1 MAKPTAKAA
10 KSKSLNDAGTS
21 LPETYEEMVHE
32 ISASYDGLSK
42 RLKQIAGYSLDHP
55 NAFAIDTI
63 AETARKAEV
72 QPSAL
77 IRFAQAFGFDGFSDV
92 QRLFQQRLL
101 EARPSYKSRLEA
113 VRHSADNTP
122 EALLNRFVEGN
133 MAALEHLREEI
144 SPNKLDQ
151 AVGILAQAEV
161 IHIIAMR
168 RAFPLA
174 AYFFYSVTTMGR
186 RAQLIDS
193 VGGLGREQQVLI
205 GPRDALFVA
214 SFADYTEAVVQ
225 AAEKTLQSG
234 VPVVALTD
242 HPLSPLTTNS
252 TVCFH
257 VEDAAVHDFRSLGAS
272 MCLVQTLV
280 VALAAEN

>member
-1 MAKPTAKAA
+1 MAKPRSIDAKPM
-10 KSKSLNDAGTS
+10 LPEDAEKS

-32 ISASYDGLSK
+32 ISASYGRLSK

-101 EARPSYKSRLEA
+101 EARPSYKSRLES

-122 EALLNRFVEGN
+122 SALLNRFVEGN

-144 SPNKLDQ
+144 SPSKLDR
-151 AVGILAQAEV
+151 AVRILAQAEV

-193 VGGLGREQQVLI
+193 VGGLVRQQQVLI
-205 GPRDALFVA
+205 GPDDALFVA
-214 SFADYTEAVVQ
+214 SFSSYTVEVVQ
-225 AAEKTLQSG
+225 AAEKTLQRG
-234 VPVVALTD
+234 IPVVALTD

-280 VALAAEN
+280 VGLAAEN

>member
-1 MAKPTAKAA
+1 MAKPRSIDAKPM
-10 KSKSLNDAGTS
+10 LPEDAEKS

-32 ISASYDGLSK
+32 ISASYGRLSK

-101 EARPSYKSRLEA
+101 EARPSYKSRLES

-122 EALLNRFVEGN
+122 SALLNRFVEGN

-144 SPNKLDQ
+144 SPTKLDK
-151 AVGILAQAEV
+151 AVRILAQAEV

-205 GPRDALFVA
+205 GPKDALFVA
-214 SFADYTEAVVQ
+214 SFSSYTAEVVQ
-225 AAEKTLQSG
+225 AAETTVARG
-234 VPVVALTD
+234 IPVVALTD

-280 VALAAEN
+280 VGLAAGD

>member
-1 MAKPTAKAA
+1 MAKPRSIDAKPM
-10 KSKSLNDAGTS
+10 LPEDAEKS

-32 ISASYDGLSK
+32 ISASYGRLSK

-101 EARPSYKSRLEA
+101 EARPSYKSRLES

-122 EALLNRFVEGN
+122 SALLNRFVEGN

-144 SPNKLDQ
+144 SSSKLDR
-151 AVGILAQAEV
+151 AVRILAQAEV

-193 VGGLGREQQVLI
+193 VGGLVRQQQVLI
-205 GPRDALFVA
+205 GPDDALFVA
-214 SFADYTEAVVQ
+214 SFSSYTVEVVQ
-225 AAEKTLQSG
+225 AAEKTLQRG
-234 VPVVALTD
+234 IPVVALTD

-280 VALAAEN
+280 VGLAAGD

>member
-1 MAKPTAKAA
+1 MTKPRSQTAKPAP
-10 KSKSLNDAGTS
+10 LEDAEPS
-21 LPETYEEMVHE
+21 LPATYEEMVHA
-32 ISASYDGLSK
+32 ISASYDRLSK

-55 NAFAIDTI
+55 NDFAIDTI
-63 AETARKAEV
+63 AETARKAKV

-101 EARPSYKSRLEA
+101 EARPSYESRLES
-113 VRHSADNTP
+113 VRDCGENTP
-122 EALLNRFVEGN
+122 SALLNRFVEGN
-133 MAALEHLREEI
+133 MAALEHLRQEI
-144 SPNKLDQ
+144 QPKKLDEAVRLLRQ
-151 AVGILAQAEV
+151 ADV

-174 AYFFYSVTTMGR
+174 AYFFYLVTTMGR
-186 RAQLIDS
+186 RAQLMDS

-205 GPRDALFVA
+205 GPDDALFVA
-214 SFADYTEAVVQ
+214 SFSSYTTEVVQ
-225 AAEKTLQSG
+225 AAEEILRRG
-234 VPVVALTD
+234 IPVVALTD

-280 VALAAEN
+280 VGLAAGN

>member
-1 MAKPTAKAA
+1 MANPNTKAT
-10 KSKSLNDAGTS
+10 KTTPLIDAETP
-21 LPETYEEMVHE
+21 LPATYEEMVHE
-32 ISASYDGLSK
+32 ISAGYDGLSK

-63 AETARKAEV
+63 AETARKAGV
-72 QPSAL
+72 LPSAL

-92 QRLFQQRLL
+92 QRLFQKRLL
-101 EARPSYKSRLEA
+101 EARPSYKSRLES

-122 EALLNRFVEGN
+122 SALLNRFVEGN
-133 MAALEHLREEI
+133 MAALEHLREET
-144 SPNKLDQ
+144 SPSKLDQ
-151 AVGILAQAEV
+151 AVRILAQAEV

-193 VGGLGREQQVLI
+193 VGGLGSEQQVLI
-205 GPRDALFVA
+205 GPDDALFVA
-214 SFADYTEAVVQ
+214 SFSSYTAEVVQ
-225 AAEKTLQSG
+225 AAENTLARG
-234 VPVVALTD
+234 IPVVALTD

-280 VALAAEN
+280 VGLAAGD

>member
-1 MAKPTAKAA
+1 MANPNTKATKTTPLIVA
-10 KSKSLNDAGTS
+10 ETP
-21 LPETYEEMVHE
+21 LPATYEEMVHE
-32 ISASYDGLSK
+32 ISASYDNLSN

-92 QRLFQQRLL
+92 QRLFQKRLL
-101 EARPSYKSRLEA
+101 EARPSYKSRLES

-122 EALLNRFVEGN
+122 SALLNRFVEGN

-144 SPNKLDQ
+144 SPSKLDQ
-151 AVGILAQAEV
+151 AVRILARAEV

-193 VGGLGREQQVLI
+193 VGGLGSEQQVLI
-205 GPRDALFVA
+205 GPDDALFVA
-214 SFADYTEAVVQ
+214 SFSSYTVEVVQ
-225 AAEKTLQSG
+225 AAEKTLQRG
-234 VPVVALTD
+234 IPVVALTD

-280 VALAAEN
+280 VGLAAGD